1 MSRICSPLQSVACS
15 KSCQIEAQASKGYGF
30 VKYQHVQQAVDA
42 IQAFNGFN
50 WNSYQLEVKFAD
62 QDAGPPLS
70 GAFHTLVAVI
80 CSQHGNCS
88 HFLQRLT
95 AANLIQAVELHQVT
109 ICMSG

>member
-1 MSRICSPLQSVACS
+1 M
-15 KSCQIEAQASKGYGF
+15 
-30 VKYQHVQQAVDA
+30 DA

-70 GAFHTLVAVI
+70 GAFHTLVAVKY
-80 CSQHGNCS
+80 SQNGDCS

-95 AANLIQAVELHQVT
+95 AANVIQGVELHQVT
-109 ICMSG
+109 TCTSG

>member
-1 MSRICSPLQSVACS
+1 M
-15 KSCQIEAQASKGYGF
+15 
-30 VKYQHVQQAVDA
+30 DA

-70 GAFHTLVAVI
+70 GAFHTLAAFIYSRNGI
-80 CSQHGNCS
+80 CG

-95 AANLIQAVELHQVT
+95 AANVI
-109 ICMSG
+109 

>member
-1 MSRICSPLQSVACS
+1 MVRS
-15 KSCQIEAQASKGYGF
+15 KAQASKGYGF

-109 ICMSG
+109 ICTSG